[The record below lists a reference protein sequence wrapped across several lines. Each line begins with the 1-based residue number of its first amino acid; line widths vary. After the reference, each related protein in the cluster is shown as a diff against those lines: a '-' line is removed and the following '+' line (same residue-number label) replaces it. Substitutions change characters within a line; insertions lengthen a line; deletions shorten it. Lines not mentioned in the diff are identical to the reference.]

1 MASSRLTNDYDLHPD
16 EITALAN
23 SDHVIELFAKL
34 GYDTSQATEFT
45 PASLGLDEDTIR
57 PHLQTIRRIAVG
69 QIDADI
75 TVYLFEVKTLA
86 VDLIQKI
93 ARKLRGTS
101 NLLILTKDYDRLD
114 FVMVDRIREGT
125 TRLIVRPR
133 VLTVERQRPDAVA
146 LRVLKRF
153 SFTESDEIFQWRKFR
168 EAYALARWTEPNF
181 HNRALFSDY
190 YLNRRVGDERL
201 NPAWNEDVRKVG
213 GDVKPLISKARSGF
227 ATKPE
232 ATTQTELIQPLL
244 KMLGFEVKAGRKDGN
259 ITDQPDYT
267 LYTPGQPDKPLAQV
281 LAYRWN
287 RSLDTVDSQVDGTP
301 ADAERKTK
309 KLDENPGALVVTLLE
324 KAVTPWV
331 ILTNG
336 KLWRL
341 YSATASNK
349 ITNYYEVDLEEALFG
364 MLVDTEAAF
373 KYWWLMFRR
382 DAFTGFLDEVLTK
395 SRDYAKDIGE
405 RLKDR
410 IFRKIF
416 GYLAAGFIVNMRQQ
430 KIADTDIDKDLVF
443 RATMTF
449 LYRLMFIL
457 YAESLELLPI
467 QEGDRYGA
475 VSLLEIKNEVADIAG
490 ALVDDADDHLRDA
503 YEDDSTALYKRI
515 HKLCEYID
523 GGSPELNIPL
533 YNGGLFSAESP
544 EGEFLARYAIP
555 DVYLAIGLDR
565 LARDEDDKTFDLV
578 FIDFKSLGVR
588 QLGSIYEGLLE
599 FKLRIA
605 AEKLAVVKDGK
616 REYYLPHK
624 QAVKEKKKI
633 EDEVEVGKVYI
644 ENTKQER
651 KATGSYYTP
660 DYIVKYIV
668 EHTVGPVLEE
678 KFKALEP
685 RLRDVQK
692 RYRQHRDHVTARKD
706 TQSPEL
712 FWTSDPA
719 AMQLADD
726 CLNIRV
732 LDPAMGSGHFLVEVV
747 DYISNRLI
755 DFLNGWSENPVWALL
770 DRTKDDILK
779 EMARQGV
786 QINTAKLTRV
796 VLLKRS
802 VLKRCIYGVDLNKM
816 AVELA
821 KVSLWLDAFT
831 LGAPLSFLDHHLKH
845 GNSLIGARVNEVRE
859 VVEGKQGEHV
869 QTTFFTG
876 SAFEGLKQAVEAMRQ
891 VSFLSDNTVAQARQS
906 KTSFAD
912 ASRLLTPLKRALDVY
927 TSRWFGNAPVKKG
940 RKADTFD
947 LTIEFLRRADTRAW
961 LENPQ
966 AALPKTDYMDSAQ
979 VAQTAAQA
987 AAQYRFFHWE
997 LEFPEVFFTPSK
1009 PGGHDVDLRPEN
1021 GFDAVV
1027 GNPPY
1032 APISQDDLREYFN
1045 RKFDSVEY
1053 QYDLYVLFIEMGVI
1067 LSNVVGRASMI
1078 VPATF
1083 MVEHYYSKIRNLLLT
1098 RTSLNYLLH
1107 FLYPVFDDATVESAI
1122 YVTTNQSSVTDQSI
1136 SAAFVSSEYD
1146 IATNQIEYN
1155 QVLQNLFASMPGKDL
1170 NIHLAGPRSAVMTK
1184 LLLGQNTSFSS
1195 IADITVGI
1203 KPYQIGK
1210 GKPKQTKDVV
1220 EKRKYDADHKKDKTY
1235 RQYLVGSDIE
1245 RYSSDVQPH
1254 RWISYGDWLAEPRN
1268 SAPFDDTK
1276 KLLIRQTGD
1285 SIIATLDFNKLL
1297 TLNNLHNISLKDQNL
1312 SYEFAL
1318 SVINSSVVNFFHRT
1332 NVPEE
1337 KRVFAE
1343 VKTVDLAVIPIPHVD
1358 FITPAERRAQL
1369 TAEGQALYDKGDS
1382 ALLLAFTGARLAAG
1396 ETDVIHDVLAFLA
1409 QQMID
1414 RNKDKQTEVKRFLAW
1429 LEKELHIQPKA
1440 DGSTGLDSLSGK
1452 TIIEGYLGDYQK
1464 GEPETSFADFF
1475 YRLEKN
1481 RTRFGV
1487 ALSNIRERL
1496 QTEYEA
1502 SLAKLIPIK
1511 QQLARTDALI
1521 DRIVYQLYGL
1531 TDEEIRLIEYPGLA
1545 EVAGS
1550 ARTEVLKDEEIQ
1562 PESDAA
1568 VDLIVEKIE
1577 PAAAQYFA
1585 RVDETSIEAQ
1595 LRAEIAGWDAL
1606 PDKVRKYLRTGETLL
1621 VRNNIEDYSGVMIYY
1636 AKAVE
1641 ALLMARWFEPFR
1653 DTHTEADVYNDQAF
1667 KPYMRREKPLT
1678 LGNVPFLLFR
1688 EEVQFRAYLQG
1699 LYPKARYEALID
1711 RAGFRAVLTP
1721 ESVQKYRNGSAHT
1734 EDQAEADAKA
1744 ARAWAVKILEYV

>member
-75 TVYLFEVKTLA
+75 TIYLFEVKTLA

-114 FVMVDRIREGT
+114 FVMVDRFREGT

-133 VLTVERQRPDAVA
+133 ILTVERQRPDAVA

-201 NPAWNEDVRKVG
+201 NPAWKEDVRKVG

-267 LYTPGQPDKPLAQV
+267 LYAPGQPDKPLAQV

-287 RSLDTVDSQVDGTP
+287 RSLDTVDSQMDGTP
-301 ADAERKTK
+301 TDAERKTQ

-324 KAVTPWV
+324 KAITPWV

-503 YEDDSTALYKRI
+503 YEDDSTALYERI

-533 YNGGLFSAESP
+533 YNGGLFSADSP

-668 EHTVGPVLEE
+668 EHTVGPVLAE
-678 KFKALEP
+678 KFKTLEP

-770 DRTKDDILK
+770 DRTKADILK

-1009 PGGHDVDLRPEN
+1009 PGGQDVDLRPEN

-1032 APISQDDLREYFN
+1032 IPTEQIPETDKAFLAEKYAVDRKYETSVVFMERGLGLVTSMGRSGMITPTTWETGENYQRFREEIVLAQCQLAQIINLPFDVFPDAYIDTGIQIITRPDALKLQTFKALEYPKNTALFAIDPKDAGWNEIPISYIRDESGCKVYANKL
-1045 RKFDSVEY
+1045 
-1053 QYDLYVLFIEMGVI
+1053 QYDLRRKMQNAHFVTLDTVTESTQGIVETFYQYSDKPSKTYLLEYKNLDAYRFEVAVTETKFIDMKNSDSFYRFYTQPRILIRRIVSRGNRLMAIATKEPYVVKKDLNPFIVTLNNI
-1067 LSNVVGRASMI
+1067 DS
-1078 VPATF
+1078 
-1083 MVEHYYSKIRNLLLT
+1083 
-1098 RTSLNYLLH
+1098 NYLLTLINSTLLS
-1107 FLYPVFDDATVESAI
+1107 FI
-1122 YVTTNQSSVTDQSI
+1122 YTGGS
-1136 SAAFVSSEYD
+1136 
-1146 IATNQIEYN
+1146 
-1155 QVLQNLFASMPGKDL
+1155 
-1170 NIHLAGPRSAVMTK
+1170 
-1184 LLLGQNTSFSS
+1184 TS
-1195 IADITVGI
+1195 
-1203 KPYQIGK
+1203 
-1210 GKPKQTKDVV
+1210 
-1220 EKRKYDADHKKDKTY
+1220 
-1235 RQYLVGSDIE
+1235 
-1245 RYSSDVQPH
+1245 
-1254 RWISYGDWLAEPRN
+1254 
-1268 SAPFDDTK
+1268 
-1276 KLLIRQTGD
+1276 
-1285 SIIATLDFNKLL
+1285 
-1297 TLNNLHNISLKDQNL
+1297 SLKDDFRQTTL
-1312 SYEFAL
+1312 EAL
-1318 SVINSSVVNFFHRT
+1318 R
-1332 NVPEE
+1332 
-1337 KRVFAE
+1337 A
-1343 VKTVDLAVIPIPHVD
+1343 LPIRKID
-1358 FITPAERRAQL
+1358 FTTPAERRAQL
-1369 TAEGQALYDKGDS
+1369 TAEAQALYNKGEV
-1382 ALLLAFTGARLAAG
+1382 APLLAFTGARLAAG

-1414 RNKDKQTEVKRFLAW
+1414 RNKDKQAEVKRFLAW
-1429 LEKELHIQPKA
+1429 LEKELRIQPKA

-1550 ARTEVLKDEEIQ
+1550 ARTEVLKDEEIK

-1577 PAAAQYFA
+1577 PAAEQYFA

-1653 DTHTEADVYNDQAF
+1653 NTHTEADVYNDQAF

-1744 ARAWAVKILEYV
+1744 ARAWAIKILEYV